1 MHSRVLWIIVLV
13 AWIAA
18 AQNIGVLVIGHG
30 SNDPGWNADF
40 EKYVKTCLR
49 DIPYLYKIAFLHG
62 EPEVA
67 DAAEELDKKVDVII
81 AVYFFYTGGSHYL
94 ETQYIL
100 GLTRHHPPVSGEDH
114 HHKRAALAARVLL
127 TPPMFPSP
135 EAAKTLADI
144 AAQMPKR
151 DVYILAL
158 WAINPDIKRQTEE
171 LLPLLRQELRARGL
185 SDIVDFGAVIA
196 RGAMGVYSLHN
207 VTRKYE
213 GRSVGYIPVV
223 VVGGEPQRRVAE
235 IARMYNATLPPRG
248 KVAAVNYTYACDWIK
263 RQIAEKVEEVKRLG
277 PRPERPRILVTFPH
291 YHIVLR
297 EAFPHAEVRLLVPPG
312 IDPHHYQLTPADL
325 QLLMGLGPWDLIVN
339 SMHVRFELQIADM
352 ATEGRIKARNLD
364 VTTFNKYLTW
374 DGKITTLEPHEED
387 DHHDH
392 DHGGV
397 NMHEH
402 GAYPPNVAKLVEL
415 VARYLKT
422 SPDPKFI
429 EEFQKINATYGGKFR
444 GKAVALTPL
453 SQYILH
459 WLGFDDI
466 VVFVKEPGVP
476 PTPEDLRKAIQYA
489 REGAPVLAFGGAA
502 DRARRLAEDFAK
514 KAAEAG
520 VEVRPI
526 VVGLDQGGYL
536 AALKTV
542 GEEIAKAVK
551 TAAVQPAAGTTPTQP
566 PTGAA
571 AGAGQTADSSN
582 QWVAVAVAA
591 LAALVVGVLFITRR
605 KKK

>member
-1 MHSRVLWIIVLV
+1 MHGRVLWVVV
-13 AWIAA
+13 AMALTTVA
-18 AQNIGVLVIGHG
+18 LGVLTVGQG
-30 SNDPGWNADF
+30 LSGVCCSSNF
-40 EKYVKTCLR
+40 EHLKSCHR
-49 DIPYLYKIAFLHG
+49 DMYN
-62 EPEVA
+62 
-67 DAAEELDKKVDVII
+67 LDK
-81 AVYFFYTGGSHYL
+81 ASPLSGGISL
-94 ETQYIL
+94 
-100 GLTRHHPPVSGEDH
+100 S
-114 HHKRAALAARVLL
+114 A
-127 TPPMFPSP
+127 
-135 EAAKTLADI
+135 EAAYRFD
-144 AAQMPKR
+144 
-151 DVYILAL
+151 
-158 WAINPDIKRQTEE
+158 
-171 LLPLLRQELRARGL
+171 
-185 SDIVDFGAVIA
+185 
-196 RGAMGVYSLHN
+196 
-207 VTRKYE
+207 TR
-213 GRSVGYIPVV
+213 
-223 VVGGEPQRRVAE
+223 
-235 IARMYNATLPPRG
+235 T
-248 KVAAVNYTYACDWIK
+248 
-263 RQIAEKVEEVKRLG
+263 
-277 PRPERPRILVTFPH
+277 ERPRILVTFPH

-312 IDPHHYQLTPADL
+312 IDPHHYQLTSADL
-325 QLLMGLGPWDLIVN
+325 QLLMGLGPGDLIVN
-339 SMHVRFELQIADM
+339 SMHVRFELEIAKR
-352 ATEGRIKARNLD
+352 AARGEIKAMHLD

-374 DGKITTLEPHEED
+374 DGKVVTLKPHEED
-387 DHHDH
+387 DEDHDH
-392 DHGGV
+392 HHGGV

-476 PTPEDLRKAIQYA
+476 PTSEDLRKAIQYA

-542 GEEIAKAVK
+542 GEEIAKAVR
-551 TAAVQPAAGTTPTQP
+551 TAAVQPAAETTPTQP
-566 PTGAA
+566 PTGVA
-571 AGAGQTADSSN
+571 AGAGQTADSLN